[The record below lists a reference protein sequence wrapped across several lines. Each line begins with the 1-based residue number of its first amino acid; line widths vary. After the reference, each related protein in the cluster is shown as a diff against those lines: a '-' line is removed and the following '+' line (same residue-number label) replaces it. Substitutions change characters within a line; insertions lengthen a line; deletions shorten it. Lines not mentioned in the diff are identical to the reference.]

1 MQIDEFYSKSFV
13 PNDMLV
19 SYEVHKPDALNFN
32 LTVLVHFPGKLL
44 IQVFV
49 RRLDDVPGGPNSF
62 EMLKL
67 KNVDFCKSLES
78 LRNITNEKFHGEP
91 LIPSTF
97 LMSCPLMSGFY
108 YVENGTLDVS
118 VLPWLIKDGRYFA
131 LLELVQVYEEVTR
144 LINFRVK
151 VTKKTPES
159 AELASEKQEASN
171 EDGFNDFNF

>member
-19 SYEVHKPDALNFN
+19 SYDVRKPDALNFN

-78 LRNITNEKFHGEP
+78 LRNMTNEKFHGEP

-108 YVENGTLDVS
+108 YVENATLDVS
-118 VLPWLIKDGRYFA
+118 VLPWLINDGRYFA

-151 VTKKTPES
+151 VSKKTPES
-159 AELASEKQEASN
+159 ELAGEKQEASN